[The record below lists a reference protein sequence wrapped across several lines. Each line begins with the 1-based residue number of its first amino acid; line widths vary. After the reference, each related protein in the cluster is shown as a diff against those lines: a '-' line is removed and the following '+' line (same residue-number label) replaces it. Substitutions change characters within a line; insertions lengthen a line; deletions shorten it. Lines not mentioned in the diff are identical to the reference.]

1 MDHDVYSCECHETC
15 SICCEPYRLSQ
26 LKPHTFKVPGFPPDT
41 WEMVCPECRAS

>member
-1 MDHDVYSCECHETC
+1 MDHDVFACECHETC

-26 LKPHTFKVPGFPPDT
+26 LKPHTFHEPGLPPDT